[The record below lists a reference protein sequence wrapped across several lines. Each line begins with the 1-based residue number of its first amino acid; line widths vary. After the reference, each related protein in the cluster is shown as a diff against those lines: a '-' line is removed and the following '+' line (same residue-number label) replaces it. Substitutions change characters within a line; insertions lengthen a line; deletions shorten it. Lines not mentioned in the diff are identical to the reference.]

1 MLLPKRKDRQ
11 YFYQSLTSNTLLPLE
26 KIINF
31 VRASDVNLGP
41 KNPQTKISYLARLGL
56 FEDLTSKTTKN
67 TNLRRNSQTLQKL
80 PYSTIARIVQIESLH
95 ANGLSY
101 RKILKIYKDFK
112 TNSLLTT
119 SNSATSSTSH
129 RLDRKRHLLPSQTL
143 PKNLIST
150 TELINIATK
159 LNINFGA
166 NPKER
171 IRYLIKIGILP
182 QTIKK
187 IAKSGQIAGHLPA
200 WSLERLIYVDK
211 LRLRGQSFP
220 KIAAK
225 IKRIE
230 ARKNRPDLNAQSY
243 AFILFSHHLT
253 QRLKNYEERVEKIV
267 EDKLE
272 KYLKRKS
279 RQLFSQN

>member
-26 KIINF
+26 KIINI
-31 VRASDVNLGP
+31 VCASDVNLGP
-41 KNPQTKISYLARLGL
+41 KNPQTKISYLERLGL
-56 FEDLTSKTTKN
+56 FEDLTGKTPKN

-129 RLDRKRHLLPSQTL
+129 RLDHERHLLPSQTL

-150 TELINIATK
+150 TELINMATK

-171 IRYLIKIGILP
+171 IRYLIK
-182 QTIKK
+182 T
-187 IAKSGQIAGHLPA
+187 GH
-200 WSLERLIYVDK
+200 
-211 LRLRGQSFP
+211 FT
-220 KIAAK
+220 
-225 IKRIE
+225 
-230 ARKNRPDLNAQSY
+230 PDY
-243 AFILFSHHLT
+243 
-253 QRLKNYEERVEKIV
+253 
-267 EDKLE
+267 
-272 KYLKRKS
+272 
-279 RQLFSQN
+279 